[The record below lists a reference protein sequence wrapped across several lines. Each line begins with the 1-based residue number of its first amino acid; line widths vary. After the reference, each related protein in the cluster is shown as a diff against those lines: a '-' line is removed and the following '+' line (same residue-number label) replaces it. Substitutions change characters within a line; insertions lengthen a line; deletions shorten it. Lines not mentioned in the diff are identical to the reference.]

1 METTDIVIIGGG
13 VLGGAVAFY
22 LAKLNPGRI
31 VLLERHAVAQG
42 NSSLAAGLLTRGR
55 FKPAL
60 IPLVLQ
66 TYRAIEEIETNTGE
80 SLGMRQTGCLY
91 AAVSPGHQKELRDLA
106 DISKQAGLRVEW
118 LDRAD
123 AAELLPWLK
132 LPRDS
137 NLIFMP
143 DDGYIDGYTIASK
156 YLQVA
161 RKSGVEVREQTTVLG
176 IHREAQRVTG
186 VKTNKGDIEAGLVID
201 AAGVWAQMLA
211 NEIGVSLPMAP
222 VRSHYWLTENHQAFS
237 PRQPFV
243 ILPDARAY
251 ARPENNRLLFG
262 LRETQSVAVNPRE
275 LPESMNGY
283 AFKQDPQGWDSLL
296 EGIPEFSKFLPMIEE
311 LEISSYI
318 KGFSNYTPDGNF
330 ALGVFPG
337 VEGFLAASGCSGAGI
352 AMSGG
357 IGRFIAELATGRS
370 PFVDGSP
377 HRLDRFGAIDPLS
390 SEFLQR
396 CAAARSGKVTG

>member
-22 LAKLNPGRI
+22 LAKQNPGRI

-60 IPLVLQ
+60 IPMVLE
-66 TYRAIEEIETNTGE
+66 TYRAIEELETNTGE
-80 SLGMRQTGCLY
+80 NLGMHQTGCLY
-91 AAVSPGHQKELRDLA
+91 AAVSPAHQKELHDLA

-118 LDRAD
+118 LDRAA

-137 NLIFMP
+137 SLIFMP

-156 YLQVA
+156 YLQAA
-161 RKSGVEVREQTTVLG
+161 RKAGVEVLEQTTVLG
-176 IHREAQRVTG
+176 IQRAGERVTG
-186 VKTNKGDIEAGLVID
+186 LKTNQADIAAGLVID

-211 NEIGVSLPMAP
+211 NEIGISLPMAP
-222 VRSHYWLTENHQAFS
+222 VRSHYWLTEAHPAFS
-237 PRQPFV
+237 ARQPFV

-251 ARPENNRLLFG
+251 ARPENKRLLFG
-262 LRETQSVAVNPRE
+262 LRETQSVVVNPRE
-275 LPESMNGY
+275 LPESMNAY
-283 AFKQDPQGWDSLL
+283 TFKQDPQGWDALL
-296 EGIPEFSKFLPMIEE
+296 EGIPEFSKFLPLIEGV
-311 LEISSYI
+311 EISSYV
-318 KGFSNYTPDGNF
+318 KGFSNYSPDGNF
-330 ALGVFPG
+330 ALGAFPG
-337 VEGFLAASGCSGAGI
+337 VEGFLAATGCSGAGI

-357 IGRFIAELATGRS
+357 IGRFIAELATGRA

-390 SEFLQR
+390 AEFLQR
-396 CAAARSGKVTG
+396 CAAARSGKITG